1 VSEDP
6 LLVSQLVPDSASAS
20 SASHWRSL
28 DPSAAKVFP
37 GTLNP
42 LVDRIANRDHSQR
55 GRKESTTFL
64 RHQRVDN
71 PDSESAT
78 GVDVGF
84 GVRANPT

>member
-6 LLVSQLVPDSASAS
+6 LLVSQLVPDSASA

-37 GTLNP
+37 GTLSP

-71 PDSESAT
+71 FDSESAS